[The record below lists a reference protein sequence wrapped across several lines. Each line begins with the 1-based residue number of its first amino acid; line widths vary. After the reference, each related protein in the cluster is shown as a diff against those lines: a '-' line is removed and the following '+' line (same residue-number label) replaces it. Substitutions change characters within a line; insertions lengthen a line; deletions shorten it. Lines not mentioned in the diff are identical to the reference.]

1 MIFMPFYLKIHLIF
15 ITLLTHVMVR
25 RQQLNL
31 DGFLL
36 QMLSLPRGKAAQ
48 VSGGRWV

>member
-15 ITLLTHVMVR
+15 ITLLIHVVVR
-25 RQQLNL
+25 LQRLNL
-31 DGFLL
+31 DGFLQ
-36 QMLSLPRGKAAQ
+36 QMLSFPRGKAAQ